1 MRLSEQQVSII
12 KEEIYKKDES
22 AEIYLFGSRADDLAL
37 GGDIDLLVISEKID
51 FHQKIRIQAQLF
63 IKLDEQQ
70 VDMLAAK
77 DKKKAF
83 VKLAIIDGI
92 QL

>member
-51 FHQKIRIQAQLF
+51 FHHK
-63 IKLDEQQ
+63 
-70 VDMLAAK
+70 
-77 DKKKAF
+77 
-83 VKLAIIDGI
+83 
-92 QL
+92 